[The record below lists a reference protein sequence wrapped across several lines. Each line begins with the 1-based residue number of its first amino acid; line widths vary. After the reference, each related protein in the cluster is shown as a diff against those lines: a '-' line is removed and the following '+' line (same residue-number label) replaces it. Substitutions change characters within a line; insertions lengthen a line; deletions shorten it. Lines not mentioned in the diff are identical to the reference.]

1 MEHELPIPEGA
12 EAVMFIVDADPEA
25 FVDGIEAW
33 QQRVIESKKAE
44 GITITHVEGANVFH
58 GYRFPD
64 PMDKS

>member
-1 MEHELPIPEGA
+1 MENESPIPEGA